1 MYALPHFP
9 HSVAQYRRSVGLRD
23 THQTLAIDFNDL
35 IVDPHSALTQAQ
47 SITVMLSQLIYTKLN
62 KI

>member
-1 MYALPHFP
+1 MYTLPHFP
-9 HSVAQYRRSVGLRD
+9 HSVAQHRRSIGLRD

-47 SITVMLSQLIYTKLN
+47 SIIVM
-62 KI
+62 